1 VTDHDL
7 EHDRGLPE
15 RLPDGEH
22 ILWQGAP
29 AWRSLAVRLFHLR
42 MITIYFGVLMAWRMA
57 SGLADGAAAADALLS
72 AALLLPVLLAAIA
85 LFGLLAWLISRSTVY
100 TLTNRRLVMSVGV
113 ALPMTINVP
122 FSAVEAAG
130 LRSYGDGSGDIS
142 LTPTA
147 SQRLGYFVAWPH
159 VRPWRVSRPEPTL
172 RCIPD
177 AARVAQ
183 ILAAALAPMH
193 QPAPAPTPQADE
205 PAVAVLAKPR
215 PLATAA

>member
-1 VTDHDL
+1 MNDLNHDH
-7 EHDRGLPE
+7 GLQE
-15 RLPDGEH
+15 RLPDGEY

-29 AWRSLAVRLFHLR
+29 AWRSLTMRLFHVR
-42 MITIYFGVLMAWRMA
+42 MIAVYFGILMVWRIA
-57 SGLADGAAAADALLS
+57 SGLADGAATTDVIIS
-72 AALLLPVLLAAIA
+72 AVLLLPVLLAAIA

-100 TLTNRRLVMSVGV
+100 TLTNRRLLMGVGV

-122 FSAVEAAG
+122 YSAIEAAG
-130 LRSYGDGSGDIS
+130 LRSHSDGTGDIS
-142 LTPTA
+142 LTPNA
-147 SQRLGYFVAWPH
+147 SQRLGYLLAWPH

-193 QPAPAPTPQADE
+193 QSAPQPVPQPHD
-205 PAVAVLAKPR
+205 PAVAVVARPR